1 MASFEDELLRD
12 AEDDVRTIEFI
23 KAYLPSELKD
33 AFSEDTLYYFLDAL
47 GEYYVELIEKAGDN
61 EEIDIDVE
69 AVAAH
74 LVKQAKKDQ
83 IGDFNAEDVR
93 WVVDAELEYAE
104 QAEE

>member
-12 AEDDVRTIEFI
+12 AEDDARTIEFI

-33 AFSEDTLYYFLDAL
+33 TFSEDTLYYFLDVL
-47 GEYYVELIEKAGDN
+47 GEYYVNLIEKAGDD

-69 AVAAH
+69 EVAAH
-74 LVKQAKKDQ
+74 LVKQAHKDK

-104 QAEE
+104 QQEE

>member
-12 AEDDVRTIEFI
+12 AEDDARTIEFI
-23 KAYLPSELKD
+23 QAYLPSELKD
-33 AFSEDTLYYFLDAL
+33 TFSEETLYYFIDVRA
-47 GEYYVELIEKAGDN
+47 EYYGDLIDNAGDN

-74 LVKQAKKDQ
+74 LVKQAQKDK
-83 IGDFNAEDVR
+83 IGEFNAEDVR

-104 QAEE
+104 QMEE